1 MAEKQ
6 SPFKAL
12 VRNQLDTTASEES
25 VRHSATQSVGQSVA
39 QSVTHSGKR
48 RGKSSVPNFLRL
60 TVYIRRTTLEAIEIT
75 NRELSEIVQEALD
88 GWLSQR

>member
-1 MAEKQ
+1 MAEKL

-12 VRNQLDTTASEES
+12 VRNQLDTTASEE
-25 VRHSATQSVGQSVA
+25 VHHSATRSVGQPVT

-48 RGKSSVPNFLRL
+48 RGKSSDPNFLRL